1 MKKAAVKLQFIEER
15 KIKMFKFIKKIKEN
29 INKKVDSKLEEYA
42 NKNMLELNR
51 ITNRP
56 LEGEIVKIE
65 NIKIPNK
72 YVEPNSTKLISKNV
86 YYYTHNYFR
95 SQIVLT
101 KDNYLIDGYTTYLLA
116 KEKGFEFI
124 TIVRNEEKK
133 QIKEAEGIQ
142 NDRLLQ

>member
-1 MKKAAVKLQFIEER
+1 L
-15 KIKMFKFIKKIKEN
+15 FKFIKRIKDK
-29 INKKVDSKLEEYA
+29 INKKVDIKIEEYA
-42 NKNMLELNR
+42 NRNMFELNR

-56 LEGEIVKIE
+56 LEGEIVKLE
-65 NIKIPNK
+65 NIKISKKYIKPNQI
-72 YVEPNSTKLISKNV
+72 KLISRDV

-124 TIVRNEEKK
+124 TIVRD
-133 QIKEAEGIQ
+133 KE
-142 NDRLLQ
+142 

>member
-1 MKKAAVKLQFIEER
+1 MFNFMKE
-15 KIKMFKFIKKIKEN
+15 IKEN
-29 INKKVDSKLEEYA
+29 INKKIDLKIEEYA

-65 NIKIPNK
+65 NIKIPKK
-72 YVEPNSTKLISKNV
+72 YVEPNYTKLISKNV
-86 YYYTHNYFR
+86 YYYTNNYFR
-95 SQIVLT
+95 NQIVLT

-124 TIVRNEEKK
+124 TIVRSK
-133 QIKEAEGIQ
+133 
-142 NDRLLQ
+142 

>member
-65 NIKIPNK
+65 NIKIPKK
-72 YVEPNSTKLISKNV
+72 YVKPNSIKLISKDV

-124 TIVRNEEKK
+124 TIVRSK
-133 QIKEAEGIQ
+133 
-142 NDRLLQ
+142 